1 MKTTA
6 AATTTGT
13 ESSYLLTFSSFSSFS
28 LFFLL
33 DLANFVALQ
42 KVLSAFVF
50 S

>member
-1 MKTTA
+1 MKTA

-13 ESSYLLTFSSFSSFS
+13 ESSYLLTFSSFS

>member
-13 ESSYLLTFSSFSSFS
+13 ESSYLLTFLLF
-28 LFFLL
+28 LCFFLL